1 MFLKSILPK
10 PQSYKFLK
18 FTFTLVCQIWEKSRN
33 LHLAAREFINTHSLT
48 VKNVKHNNEA
58 YLVCSFNN
66 VCIVQSLGMC
76 TATVMF
82 VLSQDQL
89 NMDLDRDCLE
99 LMLNLLE
106 SDISHT
112 SALDDCGLSDVQL
125 LKTRQKV
132 RELCADIQAKGHAK
146 HLNLDNI
153 TVSEFAALSNACSM
167 TFNSG
172 AWLHSFYK
180 EVLIC
185 CVI

>member
-1 MFLKSILPK
+1 MFFEIHFTKASIVL
-10 PQSYKFLK
+10 FIK
-18 FTFTLVCQIWEKSRN
+18 FTSTLVCQIWEKSRN
-33 LHLAAREFINTHSLT
+33 LHLDAREFINTHSLT

-172 AWLHSFYK
+172 ACHTVFIVRFLF
-180 EVLIC
+180 V
-185 CVI
+185 V